1 MIFITFLITAAK
13 LNAVHEVEII
23 LRDPEWF
30 LQLPIKHMANIK
42 VGQAGSRLVDW
53 LRADVGVL
61 LRPQLAPY
69 LLSSALR
76 VVTT

>member
-30 LQLPIKHMANIK
+30 LQLPIKHMANTRSDRR
-42 VGQAGSRLVDW
+42 APDW
-53 LRADVGVL
+53 LIGYEQTLEYCCD
-61 LRPQLAPY
+61 
-69 LLSSALR
+69 LSSLLTCCPLR
-76 VVTT
+76 